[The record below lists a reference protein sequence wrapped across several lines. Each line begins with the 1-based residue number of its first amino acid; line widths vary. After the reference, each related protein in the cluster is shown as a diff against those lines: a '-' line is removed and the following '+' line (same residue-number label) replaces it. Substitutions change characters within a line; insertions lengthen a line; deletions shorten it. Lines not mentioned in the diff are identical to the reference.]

1 MILKVKIIAMSQPQ
15 AIETLSFE
23 DALGELEKIVKTL
36 ETGQTKLEDS
46 ITQYER
52 GVALK
57 NHCETKLREAQ
68 AKIEKITVS
77 KDGQLGTEA
86 LDKPE

>member
-1 MILKVKIIAMSQPQ
+1 MSQPQ

>member
-1 MILKVKIIAMSQPQ
+1 MSQAQ
-15 AIETLSFE
+15 AIDTLSFE
-23 DALGELEKIVKTL
+23 DALGELETIVKTL

-46 ITQYER
+46 ISQYER

-77 KDGQLGTEA
+77 KDGTLGTEP